1 MVIESCAHRRLRHLG
16 RPVSVFFAA
25 ATATVGVAIGWGQR
39 IIIFRLAVPAGD
51 LPRLACA
58 GCGLQIPGSRLALWL
73 PLTPSGRC
81 MACRA
86 RTGPPL
92 AAVELSIAA
101 LLVGLAARVHPGLVL
116 TGAAWLAVCAVPL
129 AWIDAAVHR
138 LPDPLTGWAYL
149 GTVTLLL
156 MAAAASG
163 YWHSFLRAAAGGLA
177 FAGFCLVLSICGLG
191 LGDCKLAA
199 SLGTLLAWS
208 SWATLLDGALAG
220 FVLAGTYGI
229 CLVAAGRGGGQRHIA
244 FGPFMIGGAF
254 AIILFLPGG
263 GPGCWHGRHRR
274 RSHGL
279 PPCPQDGGDR
289 RRRYAPPRMKQPP

>member
-1 MVIESCAHRRLRHLG
+1 VVIKPCANRRLRHLG
-16 RPVSVFFAA
+16 RPVNVFFAA
-25 ATATVGVAIGWGQR
+25 ATVAAGVTIGLGQR
-39 IIIFRLAVPAGD
+39 IIIFRLAISADD

-58 GCGLQIPGSRLALWL
+58 GCGHQIHGPRQALWL
-73 PLTPSGRC
+73 PLTSSGRC
-81 MACRA
+81 VACRA
-86 RTGPPL
+86 RTGPPP

-129 AWIDAAVHR
+129 AWIDAEVHR

-149 GTVTLLL
+149 GTVALLL
-156 MAAAASG
+156 LAAAASG
-163 YWHSFLRAAAGGLA
+163 HWHSFLRAAAGGLA
-177 FAGFCLVLSICGLG
+177 FAGFCLVLSTHGLG
-191 LGDCKLAA
+191 LGDCKLGA
-199 SLGTLLAWS
+199 SLGTLLGWS
-208 SWATLLDGALAG
+208 SWATLFDGALAG

-229 CLVAAGRGGGQRHIA
+229 CLLAAGRGDGQRHIA

-254 AIILFLPGG
+254 AVILFLPGG

-279 PPCPQDGGDR
+279 PPRPQDDGDTHLHG
-289 RRRYAPPRMKQPP
+289 